1 MAYPAIGLQTFPS
14 LLLVCH
20 GNQFVVASTGGV
32 YSPGMSD
39 DPLGISRSSAAGY
52 ILGGVANVLQGDLQ
66 ENVPPIGSIVLISE
80 NFDRDPLHSYC
91 VKRMV
96 V

>member
-1 MAYPAIGLQTFPS
+1 M
-14 LLLVCH
+14 
-20 GNQFVVASTGGV
+20 VASTGGV

-39 DPLGISRSSAAGY
+39 DPLGISRSSAAGF
-52 ILGGVANVLQGDLQ
+52 ILGGVANVLQGELQ
-66 ENVPPIGSIVLISE
+66 EIAIPVGSIVLISGRK
-80 NFDRDPLHSYC
+80 FDRDPLHYYR